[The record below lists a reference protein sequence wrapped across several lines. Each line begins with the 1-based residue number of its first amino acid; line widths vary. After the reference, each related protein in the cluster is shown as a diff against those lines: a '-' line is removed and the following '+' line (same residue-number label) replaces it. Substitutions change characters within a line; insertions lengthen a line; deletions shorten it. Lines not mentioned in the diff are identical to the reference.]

1 MSRENKALKG
11 HLSNINIIVKRLKD
25 YALSGLDE

>member
-11 HLSNINIIVKRLKD
+11 HQSNIIVKRLKD